1 MTSDA
6 FGYMN
11 YDPNVAA
18 YPSDEKV
25 YYQITPI
32 DIQICYKKLFDMYCG
47 SFLERKGEFLSL
59 LRLYNGDYRR
69 TVITIETQLLSKESE
84 KMAEVFSTKVEE

>member
-32 DIQICYKKLFDMYCG
+32 DIQICYKKLFVVLWII
-47 SFLERKGEFLSL
+47 FRKK
-59 LRLYNGDYRR
+59 R
-69 TVITIETQLLSKESE
+69 
-84 KMAEVFSTKVEE
+84 